1 MALARLD
8 ERTDDGRECSSERE
22 REDTTE
28 FSNESLEIASE
39 AEEENN
45 EEDKQSQR
53 EEEVDDYFQDP
64 TCKWLV

>member
-1 MALARLD
+1 M
-8 ERTDDGRECSSERE
+8 
-22 REDTTE
+22 E
-28 FSNESLEIASE
+28 FSNENVEITSE